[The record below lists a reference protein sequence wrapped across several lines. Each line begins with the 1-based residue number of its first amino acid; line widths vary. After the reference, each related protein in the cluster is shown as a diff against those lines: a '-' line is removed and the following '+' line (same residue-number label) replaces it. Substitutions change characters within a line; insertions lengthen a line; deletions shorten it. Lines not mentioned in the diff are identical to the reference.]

1 MHIIPDLTLL
11 LEVPTASTAS
21 TGLLLEIPTTLAAS
35 IIPDPAARVVSNVK
49 VAVASI

>member
-11 LEVPTASTAS
+11 LEVPTAS

-35 IIPDPAARVVSNVK
+35 IIPDPAVRVVSSVK
-49 VAVASI
+49 AAAASI